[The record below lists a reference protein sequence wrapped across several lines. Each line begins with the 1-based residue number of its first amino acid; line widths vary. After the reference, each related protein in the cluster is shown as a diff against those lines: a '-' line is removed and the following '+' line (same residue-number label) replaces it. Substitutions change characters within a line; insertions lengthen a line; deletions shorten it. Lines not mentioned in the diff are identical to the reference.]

1 MKKSTLYLFFS
12 LFLITGCLKTKK
24 ASFDVSSPAGFFF
37 FGGIVSAIAAA
48 NSTASFSIPDPN
60 LTFSNV
66 QNTSVTVTW
75 KSASAVSGTITYK
88 AYFSLISDMDTVAN
102 MESNG
107 SFTQDYA
114 ASVNQMTFSGLI
126 PNKYYY
132 FNVAAQN
139 SGTKLNYTKKC
150 IQVYQDSTVTDCSF
164 DPLSVK
170 GTAAT
175 VIGTCGTTG
184 TTNGSFSAAQFKDP
198 LYMQTV
204 GNNIFLT
211 EAHMNSGSCA
221 IRKLDMTNS
230 LVTVYAGNIGS
241 CSSYTDSTLTSSYFR
256 SPHGITY
263 DGTNLYVNDYFAHT
277 VRKISSA
284 NVTTLAGTDLS
295 NSYADG
301 TGSAARFN
309 NPIGMFYDGTSV
321 FVGDYNNCRIRK
333 INPSTGDV
341 STFAGKGCPPLA
353 DSDGIGTAAMLNG
366 GAGSIDTDGKYFYVA
381 EMGNH
386 RIRKID
392 ISTGNVST
400 LAGPSSCGTS
410 ACIAGSSD
418 GTGSAASFNSPHSL
432 LYINKYLFVM
442 DYGSGNLRR
451 INASTG
457 ETATVTNVSG
467 IFNAFGLAFYNK
479 KLYTSLRT
487 HYCIKSVQ

>member
-1 MKKSTLYLFFS
+1 MYNMNRSILCLLFALS
-12 LFLITGCLKTKK
+12 LLNCLKTKK
-24 ASFDVSSPAGFFF
+24 ASFDASKPVGFALS
-37 FGGIVSAIAAA
+37 FGAYSAIAAA
-48 NSTASFSIPDPN
+48 NASSSAFSIPDPN

-66 QNTSVTVTW
+66 QNTSVTVSW

-132 FNVAAQN
+132 FNVASQN

-164 DPLSVK
+164 DPLTVK
-170 GTAAT
+170 GTVST

-184 TTNGSFSAAQFKDP
+184 TTNGSFSTALLADP

-204 GNNIFLT
+204 GNNIFLAEGQYNT
-211 EAHMNSGSCA
+211 ACE

-230 LVTVYAGNIGS
+230 LVSVYAGIIGTS
-241 CSSYTDSTLTSSYFR
+241 CNVYTDSTLTASNFKA
-256 SPHGITY
+256 PHRITY
-263 DGTNLYVNDYFAHT
+263 DGTNFYVNDYFAHT
-277 VRKISSA
+277 VRKLSST
-284 NVTTLAGTDLS
+284 NVTTLAGTVGS

-301 TGSAARFN
+301 TGSVARFN

-321 FVGDYNNCRIRK
+321 YVGDFGNCRIRK

-353 DSDGIGTAAMLNG
+353 DSDGVGTAAMLNG
-366 GAGSIDTDGKYFYVA
+366 GAGSMDTDGKYYYAA
-381 EMGNH
+381 EMNNN
-386 RIRKID
+386 RIRKIE
-392 ISTGNVST
+392 ISTGNITT
-400 LAGPSSCGTS
+400 LAGPSNCGTAACASGS
-410 ACIAGSSD
+410 AD
-418 GTGSAASFNSPHSL
+418 GTGNAASFNSPHSL

-442 DYGSGNLRR
+442 DYGTGNLRR
-451 INASTG
+451 INVSTG
-457 ETATVTNVSG
+457 ETATVTN
-467 IFNAFGLAFYNK
+467 ITNAFGLTFYNK
-479 KLYTSLRT
+479 KLYTSLRAQ
-487 HYCIKSVQ
+487 YCIKSVQ

>member
-66 QNTSVTVTW
+66 QNTSVTVSW

-204 GNNIFLT
+204 G
-211 EAHMNSGSCA
+211 
-221 IRKLDMTNS
+221 
-230 LVTVYAGNIGS
+230 
-241 CSSYTDSTLTSSYFR
+241 
-256 SPHGITY
+256 
-263 DGTNLYVNDYFAHT
+263 
-277 VRKISSA
+277 
-284 NVTTLAGTDLS
+284 
-295 NSYADG
+295 
-301 TGSAARFN
+301 
-309 NPIGMFYDGTSV
+309 
-321 FVGDYNNCRIRK
+321 
-333 INPSTGDV
+333 
-341 STFAGKGCPPLA
+341 
-353 DSDGIGTAAMLNG
+353 
-366 GAGSIDTDGKYFYVA
+366 
-381 EMGNH
+381 
-386 RIRKID
+386 
-392 ISTGNVST
+392 
-400 LAGPSSCGTS
+400 
-410 ACIAGSSD
+410 
-418 GTGSAASFNSPHSL
+418 
-432 LYINKYLFVM
+432 
-442 DYGSGNLRR
+442 
-451 INASTG
+451 
-457 ETATVTNVSG
+457 
-467 IFNAFGLAFYNK
+467 
-479 KLYTSLRT
+479 
-487 HYCIKSVQ
+487 